1 MTTLQPQQEETV
13 NCRKMKRQIGLKR
26 SFNYEDLASIVESS
40 LGADRQVD
48 DQEHECLDEKPRQK
62 RMRTSIGPDDRV
74 STNLDR
80 RVHHSNARLISPS
93 GSRDQVLITPDS
105 SPSIK
110 SINESHI
117 SASTFSLSSDE
128 CPATAALNRSLL
140 SQRSSLSSDW
150 DTAVFPLE
158 EEKEHHD
165 DDCRWPTFDAVPSPR
180 SLDQFSVRRVTLTS
194 RTCSVRQAKD
204 SKQLDPEVGKLQT
217 AFSLLTLPR
226 SKLKPNKTSRLSS
239 SIL

>member
-1 MTTLQPQQEETV
+1 MTTLQLQQEETV

-40 LGADRQVD
+40 LGADCRVD
-48 DQEHECLDEKPRQK
+48 DQEHGCLDEKPQQK
-62 RMRTSIGPDDRV
+62 RMRTSVGPDDRV

-80 RVHHSNARLISPS
+80 RRVHHSNARLVSPS
-93 GSRDQVLITPDS
+93 NSRDRVLITPDS

-110 SINESHI
+110 SVNESHT
-117 SASTFSLSSDE
+117 STFSLSNDE
-128 CPATAALNRSLL
+128 CPATTALNRSLL
-140 SQRSSLSSDW
+140 SQRSSLLSDW

-165 DDCRWPTFDAVPSPR
+165 DDCRWPTFDVVPSPR

-194 RTCSVRQAKD
+194 RTCSMMQAKD
-204 SKQLDPEVGKLQT
+204 SKQLDHEVGKLQT

-226 SKLKPNKTSRLSS
+226 SKLEPKRKSRLSLN
-239 SIL
+239 IL